1 MASPLLRTENLTKN
15 FDAITA
21 VNEVDTEFDEGTLHA
36 IIGPNGA
43 GKTTFF
49 NLITGALDPTSG
61 NVYFD
66 GEDITEL
73 GPAKIA
79 ERRLIR
85 SYQVTTVFE
94 ELSVLEN
101 VRVAAQSRHRKHN
114 FWRSA
119 DDFPE
124 LIKKAEQV
132 LDRVGLLQKRD
143 ATAANLS
150 HGEQRTLELAIA
162 LATEPK
168 LLLLDEPSSGMSSD
182 ETAEIIDLIRSLS
195 KDITI
200 VLVEHKMSVVMEVSE
215 QIKVLHNGE
224 IIADGSPEAV
234 RNDETVQRV
243 YLEGG
248 QEQVENKGEQY
259 GTA

>member
-1 MASPLLRTENLTKN
+1 
-15 FDAITA
+15 
-21 VNEVDTEFDEGTLHA
+21 V
-36 IIGPNGA
+36 
-43 GKTTFF
+43 
-49 NLITGALDPTSG
+49 
-61 NVYFD
+61 
-66 GEDITEL
+66 
-73 GPAKIA
+73 
-79 ERRLIR
+79 
-85 SYQVTTVFE
+85 
-94 ELSVLEN
+94 
-101 VRVAAQSRHRKHN
+101 QSRHSKHN

-124 LIKKAEQV
+124 FIEKAEQV

-195 KDITI
+195 EDITI

-234 RNDETVQRV
+234 RNDETVRRV

-248 QEQVENKGEQY
+248 QEQVENRGEQY